1 MAVSDKA
8 KNEGTFLDKIICKNK
23 IKDVEKFGLNDV
35 KYLKSLLDV
44 PSVKLWMKSSRNQSE
59 MKESY
64 KKLYKDVCK
73 YLDSMKK
80 SCLAMKRYKPDEL
93 APKVEWC
100 RELKAKMEVE
110 MGEILTKD
118 MKEAKIPVNV
128 KAIKKIDELTIAF
141 NNFRASSCYKAIMS
155 GAKVNPRLETYS
167 EFEPR
172 MRMKLGTNM
181 PLIMVKEF
189 VEEKKQLKEKETHAM
204 FDYFVKSS
212 NKFVKSARATV
223 IKDLNKL
230 AKRVELSESSLNKYL
245 SSEKDFKEISNG
257 LYNELA
263 ENLTKLVEETISEYN
278 ENFGGNKLEFT
289 NEEELKNSIEMIMGG
304 DKAVLEKEMKKKAE
318 DNGNAEGWLS
328 LGFKYFK
335 AFYSGIYKVFE
346 KETKSKSKELLY
358 DSFKKYI
365 NWEGIKKE
373 AKGSAE
379 KYLKFITEDFLAV
392 WGNFEVSHRCL
403 VEIMNDRDSK
413 ANSLSELIGK
423 YNKYIEDI
431 SKATEKMAVENKDKI
446 KGVNIK
452 NQDRFKWLV
461 EEFNNSNNDIKKTIP
476 KIKHYYD
483 AAFDSAECVKSSIE
497 VYINDYKGQFSKSF
511 EGKTLRSW
519 APNKNSSKLTL
530 GQAILFT
537 HYCISKYEEKCFG
550 LGKGFASY
558 LEESERMKLGVT
570 SKELKNIIANS

>member
-189 VEEKKQLKEKETHAM
+189 VEEKKQLKERETHAM

-230 AKRVELSESSLNKYL
+230 AN
-245 SSEKDFKEISNG
+245 
-257 LYNELA
+257 
-263 ENLTKLVEETISEYN
+263 
-278 ENFGGNKLEFT
+278 
-289 NEEELKNSIEMIMGG
+289 
-304 DKAVLEKEMKKKAE
+304 
-318 DNGNAEGWLS
+318 
-328 LGFKYFK
+328 
-335 AFYSGIYKVFE
+335 
-346 KETKSKSKELLY
+346 
-358 DSFKKYI
+358 
-365 NWEGIKKE
+365 
-373 AKGSAE
+373 
-379 KYLKFITEDFLAV
+379 
-392 WGNFEVSHRCL
+392 
-403 VEIMNDRDSK
+403 
-413 ANSLSELIGK
+413 
-423 YNKYIEDI
+423 
-431 SKATEKMAVENKDKI
+431 
-446 KGVNIK
+446 
-452 NQDRFKWLV
+452 
-461 EEFNNSNNDIKKTIP
+461 
-476 KIKHYYD
+476 
-483 AAFDSAECVKSSIE
+483 
-497 VYINDYKGQFSKSF
+497 
-511 EGKTLRSW
+511 
-519 APNKNSSKLTL
+519 
-530 GQAILFT
+530 
-537 HYCISKYEEKCFG
+537 
-550 LGKGFASY
+550 
-558 LEESERMKLGVT
+558 
-570 SKELKNIIANS
+570 

>member
-23 IKDVEKFGLNDV
+23 IKDAEKFGLNDI

-118 MKEAKIPVNV
+118 LKEAKIPVNV
-128 KAIKKIDELTIAF
+128 KAIKQIDELTIAF
-141 NNFRASSCYKAIMS
+141 NIFRAKSCYKAIMS

-212 NKFVKSARATV
+212 NKFIESARATV

-230 AKRVELSESSLNKYL
+230 AKRVEVSESSLNKYL
-245 SSEKDFKEISNG
+245 SSEKDFKEINNG

-263 ENLTKLVEETISEYN
+263 EDLTKVVKETISEYN
-278 ENFGGNKLEFT
+278 ENFGGNKFEFT
-289 NEEELKNSIEMIMGG
+289 NEKELKDNIEIIMGG
-304 DKAVLEKEMKKKAE
+304 EKAVLEREMKKKTE
-318 DNGNAEGWLS
+318 DNGNSEGWLS

-335 AFYSGIYKVFE
+335 AFYSGIYKIFE
-346 KETKSKSKELLY
+346 EKTKGKSETLY
-358 DSFKKYI
+358 NSFVAHI
-365 NWEGIKKE
+365 NWKAIEEKAIDS
-373 AKGSAE
+373 AK

-403 VEIMNDRDSK
+403 VEIMKDRDSK
-413 ANSLSELIGK
+413 AKSLSKLIRK

-431 SKATEKMAVENKDKI
+431 SKATEKVAVEDKDKI
-446 KGVNIK
+446 KAVNIK
-452 NQDRFKWLV
+452 NKDRFKWLV
-461 EEFNNSNNDIKKTIP
+461 EEFNNSNNDIQKTIP

-483 AAFDSAECVKSSIE
+483 AAFYNAECVKSSIE

-570 SKELKNIIANS
+570 TKELKNIIANS